1 MASRHG
7 EGRVVSLLRRLQSGQ
22 PGPDGARP
30 TSPPPPPPAPN
41 GAGRAHK
48 SDGGSH
54 RWGGDT
60 DLGRAGGR
68 RWLCGHGLPVPDQ
81 QEEPLDLHRLHRH
94 HPYGHQS
101 RNGAKAHAKRRFPD
115 SLGVGDLALDPRS
128 RSRSAPVSVNAL
140 IRSSPG
146 ISSGKLANLA
156 NSVSEKIDATAL
168 LSLPIGAEGFRVLV

>member
-1 MASRHG
+1 M
-7 EGRVVSLLRRLQSGQ
+7 SLLRRLQSGQ

-128 RSRSAPVSVNAL
+128 RIGTATRSRSAPVSVNAL

-146 ISSGKLANLA
+146 ISSGKLAHLA
-156 NSVSEKIDATAL
+156 NSVSEKIEAGTAVSSDWSRGFPS
-168 LSLPIGAEGFRVLV
+168 LSLRYRL